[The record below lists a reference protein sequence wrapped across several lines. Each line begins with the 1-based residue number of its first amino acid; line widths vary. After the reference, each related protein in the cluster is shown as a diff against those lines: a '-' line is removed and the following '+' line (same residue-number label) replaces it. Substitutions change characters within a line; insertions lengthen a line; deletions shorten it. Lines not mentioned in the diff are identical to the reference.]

1 MAAPALLSAPPPMDE
16 DGITP
21 HVRSS
26 PPPPPPGRGLLRGRP
41 PIRVTSEFDSER
53 QLFSHRLSC
62 RVLDGLAKLRLRV
75 HHGAAGGA
83 LPPEV
88 ALMARNFSVVV
99 DTASRGAVLR
109 GSTDL
114 SGSLRLRAA
123 HNTKNYQ
130 NGEQSYVHIGCS
142 THSLSMSCDY
152 EYDNSIVSCIHM
164 DKYFQLKYDSR
175 KEGLGEVAV
184 TTNLGDSPCKIELSS
199 LVPPDGLPRAT
210 FVFPNGEVSFK
221 EKKLDEGDRIL
232 SVNGLVKSHVL
243 NGVCTALYNDNVMNI
258 KYRYKD
264 DELSFIPS
272 LTLPSNALSFAFKR
286 QLTPSDKFSYRYNFD
301 TNYWSAVYKGK
312 ASKHVKWKAGY
323 ESDERLGWASLWIGD
338 AGGKTKEAPLKSKI
352 QLMLKVPQDNI
363 HNSTVMF
370 RVKKRWDF

>member
-1 MAAPALLSAPPPMDE
+1 MDGAYPFSATGLKLHTTCPLHSFSLLPPVATSVPSTARVASTIRMAAPALLSAPPPPPHTDE
-16 DGITP
+16 DGVTP
-21 HVRSS
+21 HVR
-26 PPPPPPGRGLLRGRP
+26 PNPTPVRDFLRRRP

-83 LPPEV
+83 LPPDV
-88 ALMARNFSVVV
+88 ALIGRNFSVLV
-99 DTASRGAVLR
+99 DTASRAAVLR
-109 GSTDL
+109 GAVNPA
-114 SGSLRLRAA
+114 GSLRLRAA
-123 HNTKNYQ
+123 HNTKDGQ
-130 NGEQSYVHIGCS
+130 
-142 THSLSMSCDY
+142 
-152 EYDNSIVSCIHM
+152 
-164 DKYFQLKYDSR
+164 
-175 KEGLGEVAV
+175 GEVAV
-184 TTNLGDSPCKIELSS
+184 TTNLGDSPCKIEFSS

-210 FVFPNGEVSFK
+210 LVFPKGEISVK
-221 EKKLDEGDRIL
+221 EKKLDEGEKIL
-232 SVNGLVKSHVL
+232 SVNGMVKSRVL
-243 NGVCTALYNDNVMNI
+243 NGVCTALYSDNVMNI

-264 DELSFIPS
+264 DELTFIPS

-301 TNYWSAVYKGK
+301 TTNWSAVYKAR

-363 HNSTVMF
+363 QNSTVVF

>member
-1 MAAPALLSAPPPMDE
+1 MAAPALLSAPPPPPHTDE
-16 DGITP
+16 DGVTP
-21 HVRSS
+21 HVR
-26 PPPPPPGRGLLRGRP
+26 PNPTPVRDFLRRRP

-83 LPPEV
+83 LPPDV
-88 ALMARNFSVVV
+88 ALIGRNFSVLV
-99 DTASRGAVLR
+99 DTASRAAVLR
-109 GSTDL
+109 GAVNPA
-114 SGSLRLRAA
+114 GSLRLRAA

-130 NGEQSYVHIGCS
+130 NGEQSYVHIGYS
-142 THSLSMSCDY
+142 TQCLSVSCDY
-152 EYDNSIVSCIHM
+152 EYDNSIVSCIHV
-164 DKYFQLKYDSR
+164 DRYFQWKYDSR
-175 KEGLGEVAV
+175 KDGQGEVAV
-184 TTNLGDSPCKIELSS
+184 TTNLGDSPCKIEFSS

-210 FVFPNGEVSFK
+210 LVFPKGEISVK
-221 EKKLDEGDRIL
+221 EKKLDEGEKIL
-232 SVNGLVKSHVL
+232 SVNGMVKSRVL
-243 NGVCTALYNDNVMNI
+243 NGVCTALYSDNVMNI

-264 DELSFIPS
+264 DELTFIPS

-301 TNYWSAVYKGK
+301 TTNWSAVYKAR

-363 HNSTVMF
+363 QNSTVVF